1 MANTK
6 FATPS
11 QIFRTANMKR
21 AAFNGQPCLLSFQ
34 LIKLFN
40 DFYEFSRQEMC
51 LVLAAIHGGY

>member
-1 MANTK
+1 MASAK
-6 FATPS
+6 FATPP
-11 QIFRTANMKR
+11 QISRTANMKR

>member
-1 MANTK
+1 MANAK
-6 FATPS
+6 FATPL

>member
-1 MANTK
+1 MANAK
-6 FATPS
+6 FATPP
-11 QIFRTANMKR
+11 QMFRTANMKR
-21 AAFNGQPCLLSFQ
+21 ATFNGQPCLLSFQ

>member
-1 MANTK
+1 MANAK
-6 FATPS
+6 FATPP
-11 QIFRTANMKR
+11 QIFHTANMKR

>member
-1 MANTK
+1 MANAK
-6 FATPS
+6 FPTPS

>member
-1 MANTK
+1 MANAK
-6 FATPS
+6 FATPR

>member
-1 MANTK
+1 MANAK
-6 FATPS
+6 FAIPL

>member
-1 MANTK
+1 MANAK
-6 FATPS
+6 FAAPP

>member
-1 MANTK
+1 MANAQ

>member
-1 MANTK
+1 MANAK
-6 FATPS
+6 FAIPS
-11 QIFRTANMKR
+11 QISRTANMKR

>member
-1 MANTK
+1 MANAK

>member
-1 MANTK
+1 MANAK

-11 QIFRTANMKR
+11 QMFRTANMKR